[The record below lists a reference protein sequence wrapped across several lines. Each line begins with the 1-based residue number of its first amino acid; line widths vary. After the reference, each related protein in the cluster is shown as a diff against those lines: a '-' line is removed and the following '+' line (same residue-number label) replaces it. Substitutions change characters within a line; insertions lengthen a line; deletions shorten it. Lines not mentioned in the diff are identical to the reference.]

1 MTSSL
6 RLFLLI
12 SIVGVTL
19 MVASLLY
26 LHVRLT
32 EAYID
37 IHLDSHN
44 KNLAVVLRNSI
55 LKSGL
60 EQELLDDSE
69 TLTATTLTSIRAKLE
84 RELRWIPV
92 IKVKIYGRD
101 GRVLF
106 STKTDEI
113 GEDESDNKGYVSAM
127 DGIPAS
133 GKVDSDDFNEF
144 DKVVEIKNLHQQY
157 VPILSTNGDGPIG
170 VFETYLDIHEIIKD
184 VEAMQ
189 QTMFWMMGSLLA
201 AIYLAIT
208 ATFLRTHGLL
218 RNETRLREMHLSEL
232 REMQGNLEK
241 RVEERTAELD
251 HAKNFLQSV
260 IDGIA
265 NPLFV
270 IRPDFTVALMN
281 QKARSLILPGSNEQ
295 DYRYCYQVSHNLKS
309 PCSKPEHP
317 CPFMEVRQ
325 KGTAVRVKHR
335 HQDEDG
341 NEVIIELLTTPLYSV
356 DGEFEGVIEVQ
367 HDVTEL
373 VEIQNELIGSQVRL
387 QATMDNMPDAIL
399 TCGID
404 FVILTAN
411 QSALGLL
418 NLTGS
423 QLVGRKLG
431 DFFPDDGSGSVL
443 ALESP
448 AHQQTVLKPV
458 SNREFPVDLWKGP
471 LENTGGDNRYIVVIR
486 DITGPIKAHRDLENT
501 RQQYFHQEKMAAIG
515 QLAAGILHEV
525 GNPIAAIAGAAAEV
539 KNASRDNSE
548 NDYVTQNI
556 ELIDEQI
563 TRLGNITREIAD
575 FASPKPREREMLDL
589 NGLLKSTARLLTYD
603 QRFDSMGVR
612 LQLDKNLPAIVGVAD
627 QLTQVFMNLL
637 INAMYACAEDVW
649 KNDSII
655 LTSETGDD
663 GVHVCVQDFG
673 SGMSTE
679 TIEHVREPF
688 YTTKPLGEGTGLGLS
703 LCDTIVSAHGG
714 ELRIESEEG
723 KGTRVHV
730 FLPLDL
736 AGEGPPGDKPLENR
750 WAM

>member
-1 MTSSL
+1 MTQPL

-12 SIVGVTL
+12 SIVSVTL

-32 EAYID
+32 EGYID

-55 LKSGL
+55 LKTGL
-60 EQELLDDSE
+60 EQELLDGSHA
-69 TLTATTLTSIRAKLE
+69 LTSTTLTSIRTKLE
-84 RELRWIPV
+84 RELRWISV
-92 IKVKIYGRD
+92 IKVKIYSRD

-113 GEDESDNKGYVSAM
+113 GEDASDNKGYLSAM

-133 GKVDSDDFNEF
+133 GKVDPDDFNEF
-144 DKVVEIKNLHQQY
+144 DKVVEIQNLHQQY
-157 VPILSTNGDGPIG
+157 VPILSINGDGPIG
-170 VFETYLDIHEIIKD
+170 VFETYLDIHEIIKN

-218 RNETRLREMHLSEL
+218 RNETRLREMHLNEL
-232 REMQGNLEK
+232 RGMQANLEK

-281 QKARSLILPGSNEQ
+281 QKARSLIRPGLDER
-295 DYRYCYQVSHNLKS
+295 DYRYCYQVSHNLQT
-309 PCSKPEHP
+309 PCNQPEHP

-325 KGTAVRVKHR
+325 KGTAVSVKHR
-335 HQDEDG
+335 HQDEEG
-341 NEVIIELLTTPLYSV
+341 NEVILELLTTPLYSV
-356 DGEFEGVIEVQ
+356 DGQFEGVIEVQ

-373 VEIQNELIGSQVRL
+373 VEIQNKLIGSQARL
-387 QATMDNMPDAIL
+387 QATMDNVPDAIL
-399 TCGID
+399 TCDND
-404 FVILTAN
+404 FVILSAN

-418 NLTGS
+418 NQTES
-423 QLVGRKLG
+423 QLLGRKLV
-431 DFFPDDGSGSVL
+431 DFFPDDDNGSVL

-448 AHQQTVLKPV
+448 THQQTVLKPV
-458 SNREFPVDLWKGP
+458 SDMEFPVDLWKGP
-471 LENTGGDNRYIVVIR
+471 LENSGGDSSYIVVIR
-486 DITGPIKAHRDLENT
+486 DITDQIKAQRDLENT
-501 RQQYFHQEKMAAIG
+501 RQQNFHQEKMAAIG
-515 QLAAGILHEV
+515 EMAAGILHEV
-525 GNPIAAIAGAAAEV
+525 GNPIAAIAGATAEV
-539 KNASRDNSE
+539 KNASRDISE

-563 TRLGNITREIAD
+563 TRLGKITREIAD

-603 QRFDSMGVR
+603 RRFGSVGVR

-637 INAMYACAEDVW
+637 INAMHACAPDER
-649 KNDSII
+649 KNDAII
-655 LTSETGDD
+655 LTSETGSD

-679 TIEHVREPF
+679 TIEHVRETF
-688 YTTKPLGEGTGLGLS
+688 YTTKPVGEGTGLGLS

-736 AGEGPPGDKPLENR
+736 AGEVPPGDKPHDNR
-750 WAM
+750 RAM

>member
-1 MTSSL
+1 MTQPL

-12 SIVGVTL
+12 SIVSVTL
-19 MVASLLY
+19 TVASLLY

-32 EAYID
+32 EGYID

-55 LKSGL
+55 LKTGL
-60 EQELLDDSE
+60 EQELLDGSHV
-69 TLTATTLTSIRAKLE
+69 LTSTTLTSIRTKLE

-92 IKVKIYGRD
+92 IKVKIYSRD

-106 STKTDEI
+106 STKSDEI
-113 GEDESDNKGYVSAM
+113 GEDASDNKGYLSAM

-133 GKVDSDDFNEF
+133 GKVDPDDLNEF
-144 DKVVEIKNLHQQY
+144 DKVVEIQNLHQQY
-157 VPILSTNGDGPIG
+157 VPILSINGDGPIG
-170 VFETYLDIHEIIKD
+170 VFETYLDIHEIIKN

-218 RNETRLREMHLSEL
+218 RNETRLREMHLNEL
-232 REMQGNLEK
+232 RGMQANLEK

-251 HAKNFLQSV
+251 HAKSFLQSV

-281 QKARSLILPGSNEQ
+281 QKARSLIRPGLDER
-295 DYRYCYQVSHNLKS
+295 DYRYCYQVSHNLQT
-309 PCSKPEHP
+309 PCSQPEHP

-325 KGTAVRVKHR
+325 KGTAVSVKHR
-335 HQDEDG
+335 HQDQEG
-341 NEVIIELLTTPLYSV
+341 NEVILELLTTPLYSV
-356 DGEFEGVIEVQ
+356 DGQFEGVIEVQ

-373 VEIQNELIGSQVRL
+373 VEIQNELIGSQARL
-387 QATMDNMPDAIL
+387 QATMDNVPDAIL
-399 TCGID
+399 TCDND
-404 FVILTAN
+404 FVILSAN

-418 NLTGS
+418 NQTES
-423 QLVGRKLG
+423 QLVGRRLG
-431 DFFPDDGSGSVL
+431 DFFPDDDNGSVL

-458 SNREFPVDLWKGP
+458 SDMEFPVDLWKGP
-471 LENTGGDNRYIVVIR
+471 LENTGGDSSYIVVIR
-486 DITGPIKAHRDLENT
+486 DITEQIKAQRDLENT
-501 RQQYFHQEKMAAIG
+501 RQQNFHQEKMAAIG
-515 QLAAGILHEV
+515 ELAAGILHEV
-525 GNPIAAIAGAAAEV
+525 GNPIAAIAGATAEV
-539 KNASRDNSE
+539 KSATRDISE

-563 TRLGNITREIAD
+563 TRLGKITREIAD
-575 FASPKPREREMLDL
+575 FTSPKPREREMLDL
-589 NGLLKSTARLLTYD
+589 NELLKSTARLLTYD
-603 QRFDSMGVR
+603 RRFGSVGVR

-637 INAMYACAEDVW
+637 INAMHACAPDETN
-649 KNDSII
+649 NDAII
-655 LTSETGDD
+655 LTSETGSD

-679 TIEHVREPF
+679 TIEHVRETF
-688 YTTKPLGEGTGLGLS
+688 YTTKPVGEGTGLGLS

-736 AGEGPPGDKPLENR
+736 AGEVPPGDKPNENR
-750 WAM
+750 RAM

>member
-1 MTSSL
+1 MTAPL

-12 SIVGVTL
+12 SIVSVTL
-19 MVASLLY
+19 TVTSLAY

-32 EAYID
+32 EGYIN

-55 LKSGL
+55 LQTGL
-60 EQELLDDSE
+60 EQELLADRE
-69 TLTATTLTSIRAKLE
+69 TLTSTTLASISAKLE

-92 IKVKIYGRD
+92 IKIKIYGRD

-106 STKTDEI
+106 STKTSEI
-113 GEDESDNKGYVSAM
+113 GEDASDNKGYLSAM

-133 GKVDSDDFNEF
+133 GKLDPDDLNEF
-144 DKVVEIKNLHQQY
+144 DKVVEIQNLHQQY
-157 VPILSTNGDGPIG
+157 VPILSAKGDGPIG
-170 VFETYLDIHEIIKD
+170 AFETYLDIHEIIKG
-184 VEAMQ
+184 VEAQQ

-218 RNETRLREMHLSEL
+218 RNETRLRERHLSEL
-232 REMQGNLEK
+232 REMQANLEQ
-241 RVEERTAELD
+241 RVEKRTAELD

-281 QKARSLILPGSNEQ
+281 QKARSLIQPGLDEQ
-295 DYRYCYQVSHNLKS
+295 DYRYCYQVSHNLQS
-309 PCSKPEHP
+309 SCCNPEHP
-317 CPFMEVRQ
+317 CPFMEVKQ

-335 HQDEDG
+335 HQDEAG

-373 VEIQNELIGSQVRL
+373 VEIQNELIGSQARL
-387 QATMDNMPDAIL
+387 QATMDNVPDAIL
-399 TCGID
+399 TCDTD

-411 QSALGLL
+411 QSALSLL
-418 NLTGS
+418 NQSGS

-431 DFFPDDGSGSVL
+431 DFFPDDADASVL

-448 AHQQTVLKPV
+448 DHRQTVLKPV
-458 SNREFPVDLWKGP
+458 SGSDFPVDLWKGP
-471 LENTGGDNRYIVVIR
+471 LENTGGDSRYIVVFR
-486 DITGPIKAHRDLENT
+486 DITGRIKAQRELENS

-539 KNASRDNSE
+539 KNASRDSGESN
-548 NDYVTQNI
+548 YVMQNI

-563 TRLGNITREIAD
+563 TRLGKITREIAD
-575 FASPKPREREMLDL
+575 FASAKPRDREMLDL
-589 NGLLKSTARLLTYD
+589 NGLLKSTVRLLTYD
-603 QRFDSMGVR
+603 QRFGSVDVS
-612 LQLDKNLPAIVGVAD
+612 LQLDKNLPAIIGVAD
-627 QLTQVFMNLL
+627 QLMQVFMNLL
-637 INAMYACAEDVW
+637 INAMHACALDEW

-655 LTSETGDD
+655 LTSETSDD

-679 TIEHVREPF
+679 TIEQVRKTF
-688 YTTKPLGEGTGLGLS
+688 YTTKPVGEGTGLGLS

-730 FLPLDL
+730 FLPLEL
-736 AGEGPPGDKPLENR
+736 AGEVPPADKPPDNR
-750 WAM
+750 RAM